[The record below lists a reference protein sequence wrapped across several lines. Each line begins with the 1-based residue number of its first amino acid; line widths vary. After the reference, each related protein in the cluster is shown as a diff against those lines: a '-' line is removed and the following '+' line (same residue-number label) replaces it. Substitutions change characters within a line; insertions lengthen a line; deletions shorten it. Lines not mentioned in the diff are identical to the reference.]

1 MSDYAERM
9 LRADMALTE
18 NGTPFHQYFYEAGR
32 LRGNRRQADSPTDV
46 NHLILTRPG
55 PRQQHRLWIM
65 DRIMEPQTIPHFVEF
80 LMSGQ
85 LPDGGQTT
93 HTLLTPEEARNMSN
107 PFPDW
112 APAPFNL
119 QSRSTMDWVVTRI
132 GSFEDSARLWPIAKE
147 LHAMKSRIW
156 EGLPPLSERR
166 WVELELVDPKNFKAA
181 CQYFIAVINVFAYLN
196 NPRTKH
202 ALRTTYNLIW
212 DHLKVFERAVNA
224 KRKADAE
231 GSPYDEVS
239 VTGLWYQYIKTH
251 YDSMCKKAHQ
261 WVIEHI
267 ERIREPIV
275 LELGSHQPPPSDF
288 IDAKQR
294 ELTDKIHD
302 IAINTSEA
310 DYIIF
315 MPTDGYKGDSLSAQ
329 ERKPLPADR
338 RGGFR
343 EEPISWSANIHWRA
357 QDYKARIRFLS
368 RKEMYDHLQRE
379 GLYLTEALL
388 NNAERMVITSISQI
402 DGQEMARNELRGLS
416 EPSTVDRW
424 IEYARQSGQSVK
436 GFVAYRLCREYDD
449 DKWAKF
455 KRRFEA
461 DVADWGRGKEGIN
474 DVLQACKIHWVDAGK
489 DIGDDDVEG
498 AKKHFK
504 DAVFDVPVHDRVFL
518 AIDKATM
525 KSYLEPA
532 PTKAK
537 FVLAVDAKFDGTEAT
552 PESPGYKGTM
562 RILGSLLWDE
572 LGAMLTTQGAFIQDL
587 WPFAMSDA
595 EKVYRGPKLDMVL
608 KFPTYE
614 ETIAWELASAMVPLM
629 IDSARD
635 ARDSQSGPR

>member
-18 NGTPFHQYFYEAGR
+18 NGTPFHQYFYEASR

-55 PRQQHRLWIM
+55 PRQQHRLWVM
-65 DRIMEPQTIPHFVEF
+65 DRIMEPQTIAHFVEF
-80 LMSGQ
+80 FVNGR
-85 LPDGGQTT
+85 LPDGGKTN
-93 HTLLTPEEARNMSN
+93 HTLLTVEEARNMCN

-119 QSRSTMDWVVTRI
+119 QSRSTMDWFVTRI
-132 GSFEDSARLWPIAKE
+132 GTSEDSARLWPIAKE

-166 WVELELVDPKNFKAA
+166 WVELELDDPKNFKAA

-224 KRKADAE
+224 KRKVDAE
-231 GSPYDEVS
+231 GSPFDEVS
-239 VTGLWYQYIKTH
+239 VTGLWYQYIRAH
-251 YDSMCKKAHQ
+251 YDDMCKKAHQ

-267 ERIREPIV
+267 DRIREPIV
-275 LELGSHQPPPSDF
+275 VAPGSHQPPPSDSV
-288 IDAKQR
+288 DAKQR

-302 IAINTSEA
+302 LAINAAEA

-329 ERKPLPADR
+329 ERKPLPTDR

-357 QDYKARIRFLS
+357 QDYKARVRFLD
-368 RKEMYDHLQRE
+368 RKEMYNHLQRE
-379 GLYLTEALL
+379 GLYLAEALL
-388 NNAERMVITSISQI
+388 NNAERLVITCISQI
-402 DGQEMARNELRGLS
+402 DGQETARNELRGLS
-416 EPSTVDRW
+416 EPSTIDRW
-424 IEYARQSGQSVK
+424 IEYARQPGHKLK

-461 DVADWGRGKEGIN
+461 DVADWGRGKEGI
-474 DVLQACKIHWVDAGK
+474 DDALRACKIHWVDAEK
-489 DIGDDDVEG
+489 DIGEDDVEG

-504 DAVFDVPVHDRVFL
+504 NAVFDVPVHHRVFL
-518 AIDKATM
+518 AIDKATI

-532 PTKAK
+532 PSKAK
-537 FVLAVDAKFDGTEAT
+537 FVLAVDAKFDGTDAS
-552 PESPGYKGTM
+552 PELPGYKGTM

-572 LGAMLTTQGAFIQDL
+572 LGAMLTTQGASIQDL
-587 WPFAMSDA
+587 WPFAMSDS
-595 EKVYRGPKLDMVL
+595 ERVYRGPKLDMVL

-614 ETIAWELASAMVPLM
+614 ETVAWELASAIVPLM
-629 IDSARD
+629 IDKAMD
-635 ARDSQSGPR
+635 ARDSQNDS